1 MKRNG
6 KAAKTLY
13 NALGGMRTGLWL
25 MLRKCFCELKSYNAG
40 AKRKSAVKVNSG
52 KYSLPV
58 SAIVCTYNRP
68 KKLLNAVN
76 SLINQTM
83 DDKDYEII
91 VVNNGSEFAIDTVQK
106 LSGVRIISE
115 SRLGLSNARNA
126 GARAAKGEYLVFIDD
141 DAVAEPDMLEN
152 VKNAFVNHKRAG
164 IIGGLIKLRQPTPD
178 IVLNGHEDLWS
189 QYTAPFKKY
198 REVSRQY
205 EFPFG
210 ANFSVRH
217 SVLDAVGG
225 FDERY
230 GRNGGDFSGG
240 EETAL
245 CFKMLNSGFRIGIEP
260 KSVVRH
266 DVDLSRFTKEHIR
279 RTITA
284 GILTAHMLYRDGY
297 SKSNWDKPYAEE
309 RIRIAE
315 KEIERL
321 KSIGAGE
328 LEIYYKECERDGFS
342 ELVQRLECEK

>member
-1 MKRNG
+1 MKQNR

-25 MLRKCFCELKSYNAG
+25 MLRKCLCEIKSYKVSV
-40 AKRKSAVKVNSG
+40 KRKSAVKITSD
-52 KYSLPV
+52 KYYLPV

-76 SLINQTM
+76 SLINQTL
-83 DDKDYEII
+83 DKRAYEIV
-91 VVNNGSEFAIDTVQK
+91 VVNNGAELDFDIVQK

-115 SRLGLSNARNA
+115 SRLGLSAARNA
-126 GARAAKGEYLVFIDD
+126 GAKAAKGKYLVFIDD

-152 VKNAFVNHKRAG
+152 IKNAFENHKKAG
-164 IIGGLIKLRQPTPD
+164 IIGGQIKLRQPTPD

-189 QYTAPFKKY
+189 QYTVPFKNY
-198 REVSRQY
+198 REISRQY

-217 SVLDAVGG
+217 SALDAVGG

-230 GRNGGDFSGG
+230 GRNGGDFAGG

-245 CFKMLNSGFRIGIEP
+245 CFKMLNSGFKIGIEP
-260 KSVVRH
+260 RSVVWH
-266 DVDLSRFTKEHIR
+266 DVDSNRFTKEHIR

-284 GILTAHMLYRDGY
+284 GILTTHRLYRDGY

-321 KSIGAGE
+321 KSIGADE
-328 LEIYYKECERDGFS
+328 LEIYYKECERNGFS
-342 ELVQRLECEK
+342 ELVQRLEREN